1 MTLESQNLENIFLK
15 IRLIFLLLVAL
26 VVNEKF
32 DPLCKIE
39 LEVDRPT
46 ESTYLLEQ
54 GLPSLCSLL
63 AVCIVH
69 L

>member
-1 MTLESQNLENIFLK
+1 MIAHKLVFHSHPK

-32 DPLCKIE
+32 DPLCKVE
-39 LEVDRPT
+39 LEVGGPT

-54 GLPSLCSLL
+54 VRATGST
-63 AVCIVH
+63 
-69 L
+69 